1 MAPPPVVKRMKCRD
15 IIVVGAS
22 AGGLRALQTL
32 VGGLPQ
38 DLAAAVFIVLHI
50 GARPSAASRILN
62 SSSPLPVAEAVDGGE
77 IRNGHIHVAPPDHHL
92 LLEPGRMR
100 LTRGPRENRT
110 RPAVDPLFRSAAEAY
125 GPRVVGIIL
134 SGTLSD
140 GTAGFSAIKRC
151 GGTTVV
157 QDPDEAEYPGMSR
170 NALRYVGA
178 DHCLPL
184 AAIPDLVVH
193 LSGAHPASSSGG
205 EKEHSGSL
213 QEPEEDDEVTGDY
226 EMDQPVSLTCPS
238 CGGSLKETMV
248 GQLPYYTCHIGHRF
262 AIADMDAGQ
271 VERLEQSFEIALRT
285 LNERAALCRR
295 MSQMALDNGH
305 HLSSRRWD
313 EARAEAEERA
323 TVLRRILA
331 QDWTSPPSAEESG
344 FRRSGRADDR
354 AL

>member
-1 MAPPPVVKRMKCRD
+1 MKCRD

-22 AGGLRALQTL
+22 AGGLRALQIF

-50 GARPSAASRILN
+50 GARRSAASRILN
-62 SSSPLPVAEAVDGGE
+62 SSSPLPVAEAIDGGE

-92 LLEPGRMR
+92 LLEPGHMR

-151 GGTTVV
+151 GGVTVV
-157 QDPDEAEYPGMSR
+157 QDPDEAEYPGMPS

-178 DHCLPL
+178 DHCMPVGD
-184 AAIPDLVVH
+184 IPELVVR
-193 LSGAHPASSSGG
+193 LSGTGQAKAPEGMQEHG
-205 EKEHSGSL
+205 ESM
-213 QEPEEDDEVTGDY
+213 QAPEKDDEVTGRY
-226 EMDQPVSLTCPS
+226 EIGQPVSLTCPG

-271 VERLEQSFEIALRT
+271 VEKLEQSFEIALRT

-295 MSQMALDNGH
+295 MAEMALDNGH
-305 HLSSRRWD
+305 NLSSRRWD
-313 EARAEAEERA
+313 EARAEAEEKAKALQRFLEQGWIRA
-323 TVLRRILA
+323 
-331 QDWTSPPSAEESG
+331 PSAEEAG
-344 FRRSGRADDR
+344 I
-354 AL
+354 